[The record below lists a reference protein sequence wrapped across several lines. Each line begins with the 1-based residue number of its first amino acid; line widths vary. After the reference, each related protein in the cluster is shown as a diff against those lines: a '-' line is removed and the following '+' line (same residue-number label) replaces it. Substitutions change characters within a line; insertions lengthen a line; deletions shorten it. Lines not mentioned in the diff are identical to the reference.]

1 MNRIDQMVYFHENSS
16 DIYTRKLNGI
26 IMISC
31 KSPCFY
37 LRSHL
42 MTDAVMIAGK

>member
-1 MNRIDQMVYFHENSS
+1 
-16 DIYTRKLNGI
+16 
-26 IMISC
+26 MISC